1 MNIIFKVS
9 CRNYKFP
16 FFYFNLIEDNV
27 QVTSTKTELR
37 KNGKPRVKRKPR
49 VLFSQAQVLELECRF
64 RAKKYLTGAERE
76 IIAQKLNLS
85 ATQVKIWFQ
94 NRRYKSKRGELDG
107 GQPASL
113 KQHKIDHLRPIVV
126 PPSMP
131 AQTSTAQNVSLWG
144 NGTNSAHALQHN
156 RMTQQLLSTAPT
168 TNLIHHHHLPKREPV
183 PDRNISHH

>member
-1 MNIIFKVS
+1 MLTL
-9 CRNYKFP
+9 P
-16 FFYFNLIEDNV
+16 EDNV

-107 GQPASL
+107 GEPASL
-113 KQHKIDHLRPIVV
+113 KQHKIDHLRATAA
-126 PPSMP
+126 PPALP
-131 AQTSTAQNVSLWG
+131 AQTSTAQNVTIWG
-144 NGTNSAHALQHN
+144 NGPNPTHALQHN
-156 RMTQQLLSTAPT
+156 LMTQQLLAVPPP
-168 TNLIHHHHLPKREPV
+168 TNLLHHHLQQREP
-183 PDRNISHH
+183 PADRNLSQQ